1 LENEIEQGT
10 MMSNKLSTK
19 SMTLYAV
26 LILVAI
32 VYLIPYYIIIRNALM
47 TQKEVAAFDWI
58 LWPGQMRW
66 SNLVD
71 LFNDPIAPMGVG
83 LKNSAIVSLFQ
94 VAGQLIVTA
103 MAGYGLA
110 RVRYRW
116 ADAVFYLI
124 LGALMVPSAAIFVQT
139 FLVVAQLGWVS
150 TYQGLIIP
158 AMFYVFS
165 AFIFRQFFLDF
176 PQELED
182 AARVDGLGTFGIF
195 WRIVVP
201 NSVGVFTALGTIGLI
216 RSWNAFLWPLV
227 VGQSRDTW
235 TSQVVISTFMTA
247 QTVNLPAIFMGAAVS
262 ILPVLLIFFVV
273 QRYIVEGVKTTGIK

>member
-1 LENEIEQGT
+1 
-10 MMSNKLSTK
+10 MRNKLSFQ
-19 SMTLYAV
+19 SISLYTV
-26 LILVAI
+26 LIILVI
-32 VYLIPYYIIIRNALM
+32 IYLIPYYIIARNALM
-47 TQKEVAAFDWI
+47 TQKEIAAFDWI
-58 LWPGQMRW
+58 LWPSQMQW
-66 SNLVD
+66 TNLID
-71 LFNDPIAPMGVG
+71 LFNDPIAPMGIG
-83 LKNSAIVSLFQ
+83 LKNSIIVSIFQ

-110 RVRYRW
+110 RIRYRW
-116 ADAVFYLI
+116 ANHVFYLI

-139 FLVVAQLGWVS
+139 FLVVAELGWIS

-165 AFIFRQFFLDF
+165 AFIFRQFFLGF

-227 VGQSRDTW
+227 VGQHRDTW
-235 TSQVVISTFMTA
+235 TVQVVISTFMTA

-262 ILPVLLIFFVV
+262 ILPILLIFFLV
-273 QRYIVEGVKTTGIK
+273 QRYIVEGVATTGIK

>member
-1 LENEIEQGT
+1 MN
-10 MMSNKLSTK
+10 NKRLWQTVSLY
-19 SMTLYAV
+19 TLLAV
-26 LILVAI
+26 LALI
-32 VYLIPYYIIIRNALM
+32 YLIPYYIIARNALM
-47 TQKEVAAFDWI
+47 TQREIAAFDWI
-58 LWPGQMRW
+58 VWPAQIQW
-66 SNLVD
+66 KNLVD

-83 LKNSAIVSLFQ
+83 LKNSLIVSVLQ
-94 VAGQLIVTA
+94 VAGQLVVTS

-110 RVRYRW
+110 RIRYRW
-116 ADAVFYLI
+116 ANAVFYLI
-124 LGALMVPSAAIFVQT
+124 LGALMVPAAAIFVQT

-158 AMFYVFS
+158 PMFYVFS

-182 AARVDGLGTFGIF
+182 AARVDGLGSAGIF

-201 NSVGVFTALGTIGLI
+201 NSTGVFVALGTIGLI
-216 RSWNAFLWPLV
+216 RAWNAFLWPLV

-235 TSQVVISTFMTA
+235 TVQVVISTFMTA

-262 ILPVLLIFFVV
+262 VLPILLFFFLV